1 MSDTPRSDEMEV
13 GGHAH
18 YLSLELARTLEREL
32 AVARNGLE
40 AVESLIN
47 ESNGV
52 GGLHLNGDFAPWSDL
67 RTGGRFEEWLVAFD
81 DALNAAR
88 SSNPSHQ
95 GTTHLVRRT
104 LDGVVRL

>member
-13 GGHAH
+13 NGHAH

-32 AVARNGLE
+32 AVARKGLE

-47 ESNGV
+47 ESRGV
-52 GGLHLNGDFAPWSDL
+52 SGLHLNGDLAPWDEL
-67 RTGGRFEEWLVAFD
+67 RTGGRVEEWLIAFD

-88 SSNPSHQ
+88 SPNNTGERPETRSE
-95 GTTHLVRRT
+95 RT
-104 LDGVVRL
+104 A